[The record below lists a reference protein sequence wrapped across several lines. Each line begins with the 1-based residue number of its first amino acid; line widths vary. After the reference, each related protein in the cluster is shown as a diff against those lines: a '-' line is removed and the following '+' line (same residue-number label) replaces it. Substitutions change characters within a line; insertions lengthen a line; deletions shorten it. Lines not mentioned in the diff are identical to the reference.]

1 MIGGLLNSASRTAL
15 VAAAGLFVGGVAMPS
30 AKAADLG
37 GDCCADLEE
46 RVAELEA
53 TTARKGNRKMS
64 VTITGQVNKFV
75 QWWDDGLQSKTYYG
89 LENRNSSTRFSIL
102 GEAKVTPNVKMGFE
116 IMLDNQA
123 GSSSTTNQWESFGRT
138 SSTLTN
144 TIGNTW
150 DGNNNDSYFG
160 AARRMIFWVE
170 DAKLG
175 RISVGHYEMAGAV
188 PTIDLGGIS
197 AGASSS
203 LTLVN
208 GGFFLRGPAGQY
220 YAASWSNF
228 VDPAATQSRQNEVRY
243 DSAVY
248 MGFILS
254 GSVADDG
261 SNYGTM
267 LRYAG
272 EASGFRIAAGI
283 GYEHYG
289 QVAAQQNCT
298 LTGTTCTLNAP
309 GFGPANQANPAPNV
323 NAWGAALSLLHVP
336 TGLFVQGHYEAVDF
350 DENAPTTPGPGNSW
364 WAQSGSG
371 RIPADQW
378 LIQGGITKNWFGFG
392 NTALFAEYSREQGW
406 GGTGGPFAASGRTF
420 ANNSGGVTTV
430 PGAQTV
436 FGVTDTAVTMYGFGI
451 TQNVDAAAT
460 EIYLDYRHFSADIT
474 CSATGANCTGAAA
487 PIGTVTLQK
496 LQTEDF
502 WTVIGG
508 ARLKF

>member
-1 MIGGLLNSASRTAL
+1 MNGAIMNATSRFAL
-15 VAAAGLFVGGVAMPS
+15 AAAFGLVVGASS
-30 AKAADLG
+30 ARAADLG
-37 GDCCADLEE
+37 GNCCADLEE

-53 TTARKGNRKMS
+53 TTVRKGNRKLS
-64 VTITGQVNKFV
+64 VTITGQVNKFIM
-75 QWWDDGLQSKTYYG
+75 WWDDGLQSKTYYG

-102 GEAKVTPNVKMGFE
+102 GEAKVTANVKMGFE

-123 GSSSTTNQWESFGRT
+123 GSSSTINQWESFGRT
-138 SSTLTN
+138 SSTLIN
-144 TIGNTW
+144 TLSNSF

-175 RISVGHYEMAGAV
+175 RITVGHYEMAGVV

-197 AGASSS
+197 AGASASME
-203 LTLVN
+203 LVN

-228 VDPAATQSRQNEVRY
+228 LDPAATQSRQNEVRY
-243 DSAVY
+243 DSPVY
-248 MGFILS
+248 QGFILS
-254 GSVADDG
+254 GSVGDDG

-267 LRYAG
+267 LRYANEVG
-272 EASGFRIAAGI
+272 GWRIAAGI

-289 QVAAQQNCT
+289 QVAAQQNCVVVA
-298 LTGTTCTLNAP
+298 GACEFNAA

-323 NAWGAALSLLHVP
+323 NAWGMALSLLHVP
-336 TGLFVQGHYEAVDF
+336 SGLFAQGHFLQADY

-364 WAQSGSG
+364 WGQNASG
-371 RIPADQW
+371 RIPGDQW
-378 LIQGGITKNWFGFG
+378 LIQGGITRNWFGFG
-392 NTALFAEYSREQGW
+392 NTAVFAEWSRSEGW
-406 GGTGGPFAASGRTF
+406 GATGGTF
-420 ANNSGGVTTV
+420 GGHNFPITSGGVTTI
-430 PGAQTV
+430 PGATAV
-436 FGVTDTAVTMYGFGI
+436 FGVTDSAVTMYGFGV

-460 EIYLDYRHFSADIT
+460 EVYLDYRHFSADIT
-474 CSATGANCTGAAA
+474 CSSTGPNCSVGPAA
-487 PIGTVTLQK
+487 IGTVPLQK

-502 WTVIGG
+502 WAVIGG